1 MKEFLKEFENEG
13 KMNVSGI
20 MDGEALNKLREDVER
35 LENEKKSLQRRIESI
50 SKENSGSLKE
60 EFLAR

>member
-20 MDGEALNKLREDVER
+20 VDNEIVNKLREDVER
-35 LENEKKSLQRRIESI
+35 LENEKKSLQRRIESM
-50 SKENSGSLKE
+50 SKENSGNLKE
-60 EFLAR
+60 

>member
-20 MDGEALNKLREDVER
+20 VDNEVVNKLREDVER
-35 LENEKKSLQRRIESI
+35 LENEKKSLQRRI
-50 SKENSGSLKE
+50 
-60 EFLAR
+60 

>member
-1 MKEFLKEFENEG
+1 
-13 KMNVSGI
+13 
-20 MDGEALNKLREDVER
+20 

>member
-20 MDGEALNKLREDVER
+20 VDNEVMNKLREDMER
-35 LENEKKSLQRRIESI
+35 LENEKKSLQRRIESM
-50 SKENSGSLKE
+50 SKENSGNLKE
-60 EFLAR
+60 

>member
-13 KMNVSGI
+13 KMNVSVI

-35 LENEKKSLQRRIESI
+35 LENEKKSLQRRIESM
-50 SKENSGSLKE
+50 SKENSGNLKE
-60 EFLAR
+60 